1 MASPSAS
8 LQWQARSWQHSCCVT
23 GVTQSV
29 LRRGDF
35 TPFLQ
40 LANLICA
47 IAPLGRSPPRAP
59 RTTPERPPRGLG
71 GTVPHRPEQPRTES
85 HGAARSPSEGAGAD
99 RTPGFRRDRAPRG
112 AGSPHR
118 PPDAPRGAQ
127 GGADRP
133 SRHAVSAQKR
143 SRWTRRSPARSDDDT
158 LMAQV
163 WRPLGRAPVIWSY
176 GWAIRVGG
184 PKSPV
189 VTRRQGYVRPRCAA
203 AEYPQAVRGPLP
215 RGTGDVHRACGWT

>member
-1 MASPSAS
+1 MAWPSAPQ
-8 LQWQARSWQHSCCVT
+8 QWQSRTWQDSCHVT
-23 GVTQSV
+23 GVTESV

-47 IAPLGRSPPRAP
+47 IAPPGQGPRRNP
-59 RTTPERPPRGLG
+59 RTTP
-71 GTVPHRPEQPRTES
+71 V
-85 HGAARSPSEGAGAD
+85 
-99 RTPGFRRDRAPRG
+99 
-112 AGSPHR
+112 
-118 PPDAPRGAQ
+118 
-127 GGADRP
+127 RP
-133 SRHAVSAQKR
+133 SRGEGAQSRTDPSKLARDPHGARTEPTGRPVFSPREARAAGTRQDSRRPHSAQKR
-143 SRWTRRSPARSDDDT
+143 SRWTRRSPARSHDKT
-158 LMAQV
+158 RMAQV
-163 WRPLGRAPVIWSY
+163 WRPLGRTPVIWSY
-176 GWAIRVGG
+176 GWAMWVGG

>member
-1 MASPSAS
+1 MAWRSAPP
-8 LQWQARSWQHSCCVT
+8 QWQARTWQDSCHVT
-23 GVTQSV
+23 GVTETV
-29 LRRGDF
+29 FRRGGF

-47 IAPLGRSPPRAP
+47 IAPLGGGAP
-59 RTTPERPPRGLG
+59 ENLHPTPIRPPRGRGAHL
-71 GTVPHRPEQPRTES
+71 PTES
-85 HGAARSPSEGAGAD
+85 NTSAQARLGAN
-99 RTPGFRRDRAPRG
+99 RTPGFQRPDKGVTPGGRRVPTP
-112 AGSPHR
+112 AGR
-118 PPDAPRGAQ
+118 T
-127 GGADRP
+127 
-133 SRHAVSAQKR
+133 KR
-143 SRWTRRSPARSDDDT
+143 SRWTRRSPARSHDDT
-158 LMAQV
+158 RMAQV

-176 GWAIRVGG
+176 GWAMRVGG